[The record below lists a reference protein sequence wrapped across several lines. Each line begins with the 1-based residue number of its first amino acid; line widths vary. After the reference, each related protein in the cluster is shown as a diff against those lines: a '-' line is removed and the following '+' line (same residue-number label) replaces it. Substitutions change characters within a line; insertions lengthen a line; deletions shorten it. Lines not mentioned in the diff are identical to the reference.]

1 MTASSAP
8 LGSTEIEV
16 LRHLGD
22 FPTQT
27 VGEVADHFART
38 SGQARTTI
46 LTIMERLRKK
56 GHLSRKKVGGVYRY
70 SPKVAKDDLLQ
81 RLVKTFVERTLG
93 GSVSPVVAYLS
104 EDGPVSD
111 EDLDQL
117 KRLVRDLEN
126 RREEETR

>member
-1 MTASSAP
+1 MKASSAP

-16 LRHLGD
+16 LRFLGD
-22 FPTQT
+22 HPAHT
-27 VGEVADHFART
+27 VGEVADHFAQT

-46 LTIMERLRKK
+46 LTVMERLRKK

-70 SPKVAKDDLLQ
+70 SAKVAKDDLLQ
-81 RLVKTFVERTLG
+81 RLVKTFVETTLG

-117 KRLVRDLEN
+117 KKLVRDLES
-126 RREEETR
+126 RREEETP

>member
-1 MTASSAP
+1 MTSSSAP

-16 LRHLGD
+16 LRYLGD
-22 FPTQT
+22 HPAQT
-27 VGEVADHFART
+27 VGEVADYFAQT

-56 GHLSRKKVGGVYRY
+56 GHLSRKKIGGVYRY

-81 RLVKTFVERTLG
+81 RLVKTFVETTLG

-117 KRLVRDLEN
+117 KKLVRDLES
-126 RREEETR
+126 RREETR

>member
-16 LRHLGD
+16 LRYLGD
-22 FPTQT
+22 HPTQT

-56 GHLSRKKVGGVYRY
+56 GHLSRKKVGGIYRY
-70 SPKVAKDDLLQ
+70 SPKVAKHDLLQ
-81 RLVKTFVERTLG
+81 RLVKAFVETTLG

-111 EDLDQL
+111 EDLNQL
-117 KRLVRDLEN
+117 KKLVRDLES
-126 RREEETR
+126 RREEETP

>member
-1 MTASSAP
+1 M
-8 LGSTEIEV
+8 
-16 LRHLGD
+16 LRYLGD
-22 FPTQT
+22 HPAQT
-27 VGEVADHFART
+27 VGEVADYFAQT

-56 GHLSRKKVGGVYRY
+56 GHLSRKKIGGVYRY

-81 RLVKTFVERTLG
+81 RLVKTFVETTLG

-117 KRLVRDLEN
+117 KKLVRDLES
-126 RREEETR
+126 RREETRGII